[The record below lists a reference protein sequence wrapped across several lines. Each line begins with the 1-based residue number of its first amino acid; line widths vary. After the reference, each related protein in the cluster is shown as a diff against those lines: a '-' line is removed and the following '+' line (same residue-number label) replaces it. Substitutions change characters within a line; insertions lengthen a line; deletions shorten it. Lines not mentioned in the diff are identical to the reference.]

1 MDDVVGLLDALGL
14 DAHQERGEHAPKGS
28 IGRVLDLPGGDLQ
41 VREDGP
47 RDTPPAETLPATAI
61 FGRVRAIRGAKTKRF
76 VA

>member
-47 RDTPPAETLPATAI
+47 RDTSPSGNPAGNSDFWPGSGYT
-61 FGRVRAIRGAKTKRF
+61 GG
-76 VA
+76 